1 MESSKPPFTLWLL
14 LFFLFLLALGG
25 LFGAVNFLSDPSGA
39 ALGMS
44 SELARLPVSDYR
56 LPGLFL
62 LIVMCIYPLFLSYGM
77 LRQPH
82 WGLGARLTAWS
93 KSYWAWAGTLILG
106 IVLALWLGLQAVYI
120 GFGAPS
126 QWFTAFLD
134 VMILL
139 LTLLPPVRK
148 FFAEPR

>member
-25 LFGAVNFLSDPSGA
+25 LYGAVGFLSDPSGA
-39 ALGMS
+39 AMGMRN
-44 SELARLPVSDYR
+44 ELARLPVSDYR

-77 LRQPH
+77 LRQPR
-82 WGLGARLTAWS
+82 WDLGARLTAWS

-106 IVLALWLGLQAVYI
+106 IVLALWLGLQAGYI
-120 GFGAPS
+120 GFSAPS

-139 LTLLPPVRK
+139 LTLLPPVRR